1 MIRLNNYI
9 PLLPVYNKMALFI
22 LAKLNIEIHE
32 LSEITL
38 EEHQT
43 LKDISYIKYDHDML
57 YN

>member
-9 PLLPVYNKMALFI
+9 PLLPVYNKMALF
-22 LAKLNIEIHE
+22 KLNIEIHE